1 MKYSL
6 LIGRYSFLHDGHK
19 ALIQRVLDEGK
30 KPLVAIRDTP
40 ISEKDPFTYEQRKR
54 MIKSVFGN
62 KVKVIK
68 IPDIEEVCYGR
79 EVGWGIRKIELD
91 KDLEAISATKKRNEM
106 EKQIFTG
113 GYFSSGT
120 RVVQFLL
127 RQTHDVHTSKLDP
140 IGDLDYEPGFSKRP
154 TFAQQCLAGEKP
166 EFPGELKEPW
176 AVKNPGFMFC
186 IPRLRELFPKS
197 KHILVVRNGLDQIL
211 CNNRCMTERLA
222 PHFGIGDLVEHFTGE
237 DYFLNEMRLWND
249 AYKKALEA
257 KPDLIVRL
265 EDLVHD
271 TKNTVQKIVELTGI
285 PWPDTSMIKKPSSM
299 ERHKNNWTVALGQDA
314 THLPEVI
321 IEKHYKAGMIPKL
334 YEAGKE
340 MMDYFNYGI

>member
-19 ALIQRVLDEGK
+19 ALIQRDLDEGK

-79 EVGWGIRKIELD
+79 EVGWGIRKIEVD
-91 KDLEAISATKKRNEM
+91 KDLEEISATKKRGAM

-127 RQTHDVHTSKLDP
+127 RQTHDIHN
-140 IGDLDYEPGFSKRP
+140 SKRDD
-154 TFAQQCLAGEKP
+154 
-166 EFPGELKEPW
+166 PW
-176 AVKNPGFMFC
+176 
-186 IPRLRELFPKS
+186 
-197 KHILVVRNGLDQIL
+197 
-211 CNNRCMTERLA
+211 
-222 PHFGIGDLVEHFTGE
+222 
-237 DYFLNEMRLWND
+237 
-249 AYKKALEA
+249 
-257 KPDLIVRL
+257 
-265 EDLVHD
+265 
-271 TKNTVQKIVELTGI
+271 
-285 PWPDTSMIKKPSSM
+285 
-299 ERHKNNWTVALGQDA
+299 
-314 THLPEVI
+314 
-321 IEKHYKAGMIPKL
+321 
-334 YEAGKE
+334 
-340 MMDYFNYGI
+340 